1 MVYMARLCTVLYCT
15 VLNYSTVLY
24 HVYPILYYTALHHN
38 IPYFTVLNDAIL
50 YHATPLYATSIS
62 AILSCSTGVAH
73 LARTFVRKLRD
84 QQPELDI
91 TEGDALCVEVAG
103 LCHDLGHGPFSHLFD
118 GTILPMMCE

>member
-1 MVYMARLCTVLYCT
+1 M
-15 VLNYSTVLY
+15 
-24 HVYPILYYTALHHN
+24 PI
-38 IPYFTVLNDAIL
+38 I
-50 YHATPLYATSIS
+50 
-62 AILSCSTGVAH
+62 GVAH